1 MPQGLLADRYRLGD
15 LLGTGGVAEVRR
27 ARDTVLGRDVAVKLF
42 RDMDVR
48 RFDNEIRTLAGL
60 SHPGLVSVYDADT
73 TGDLPFMVL
82 ELVEGKT
89 LRDRVANGRLP
100 VEDVRRLGAA
110 VADALA
116 HVHANGFIHRDIK
129 PSNILLDD
137 DNVPRLADFGL
148 ALTASGARLTRTGQ
162 VVGTA
167 AYLAPEQV
175 RGAEITPAVDVYAL
189 GLVLLECLTGH
200 REYQGGEI
208 EAAVARL
215 HRPPAVPADLPF
227 DLARLLSLMTALS
240 AGRRPTAREC
250 ADALATKDSA
260 AKDLATKDL
269 PAKDLPTKVAPLPR
283 RPRRVLAAA
292 SVAVLMAAVGTG
304 IAARDRAPAPPA
316 ATPPASTEPGTVQR
330 TPEPVAEQPVVP
342 TTAAQPPERAGQ
354 QPKVPGKD
362 KNGKGNKGKP

>member
-1 MPQGLLADRYRLGD
+1 MPEGLLADRYRLGD

-27 ARDTVLGRDVAVKLF
+27 ARDTVLGRDVAIKLF

-82 ELVEGKT
+82 ELVEGRT
-89 LRDRVANGRLP
+89 LRDRVAKGRLP

-110 VADALA
+110 MADALA

-148 ALTASGARLTRTGQ
+148 ALTASGARLTRTGE

-175 RGAEITPAVDVYAL
+175 RGTEITPAVDVYAL

-200 REYQGGEI
+200 REYEGGEI

-250 ADALATKDSA
+250 ADALS
-260 AKDLATKDL
+260 AKDLPTKDL
-269 PAKDLPTKVAPLPR
+269 PTKDLPTKVAPPPR

-316 ATPPASTEPGTVQR
+316 ATPPASTEPGTAEQ
-330 TPEPVAEQPVVP
+330 TPAPVVEQPVVP
-342 TTAAQPPERAGQ
+342 ATTQQPPVPAGE
-354 QPKVPGKD
+354 PEKASGKG